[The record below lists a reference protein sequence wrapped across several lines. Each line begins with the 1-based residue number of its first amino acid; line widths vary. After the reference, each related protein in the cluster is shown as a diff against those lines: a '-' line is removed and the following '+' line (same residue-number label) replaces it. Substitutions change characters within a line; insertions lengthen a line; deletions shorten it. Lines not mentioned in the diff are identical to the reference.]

1 MALLSALCASMACQS
16 IKLGNRQCWQS
27 WAGSQLLNV
36 DIMHISILARLVKI
50 FSFVHIFQQLCWLHL
65 ISDVYEFSATLFSS
79 FGKTLLHTRFGKRV
93 GVYLWCKCTCLW
105 YSVFSAIIYFFF
117 LVGLCL
123 TVLSEISVDQGSRR
137 IGKHD
142 IPEYVYVCVYVW
154 GTRDCF
160 NNFDVITSQ
169 QSTVEAVG
177 FWLFLTPKWTVLFSL
192 DLCLICSFKWI
203 TIFYL
208 YTEIVGA

>member
-1 MALLSALCASMACQS
+1 MLKKVHTVSRTNLYSCPAFPIDNSWIPSVVNCHWVGFVQGLMALLSALCASMACQS

-65 ISDVYEFSATLFSS
+65 KSDVYEFSATLFSS

-117 LVGLCL
+117 FGWSLFDCL
-123 TVLSEISVDQGSRR
+123 IWDQCRSRQQTNWETWHT
-137 IGKHD
+137 G
-142 IPEYVYVCVYVW
+142 VCVCMCICM
-154 GTRDCF
+154 RD
-160 NNFDVITSQ
+160 SR
-169 QSTVEAVG
+169 
-177 FWLFLTPKWTVLFSL
+177 LF
-192 DLCLICSFKWI
+192 
-203 TIFYL
+203 
-208 YTEIVGA
+208 